1 MIYRLSI
8 ILAFILY
15 VSAETTKGQTGYYWI
30 FLQDKDQS
38 LPPALSPER
47 LQERQSIGLTVDD
60 YPVNPAY
67 LKALR
72 ESGVNIRHTSRWLNA
87 VSAEGNLPEAVLN
100 LPFVRDVQPFV
111 CGKLVTASQNSE
123 ETIGFPLSQAQERM
137 NIPFLRKKGCKG
149 KGVKI
154 AVFDDGFKYARN
166 APNDTRAV
174 WFKKMKIRAHYDFVN
189 KQTDVFHSG
198 THGTHVSALI
208 GGQKGKER
216 ASAYKATFYLART
229 EDNATERNIEEDNW
243 VAAAEW
249 ADSIGV
255 DLIHTSLNYA
265 KFDEGE
271 KRQYTDS
278 DKNGTTAVITRAA
291 NKAFERGIIV
301 VCSAGNEGIPSK
313 ETTICPPCDAFGSVC
328 VGSIKKDGRL
338 SYFSSVGP
346 TADGRIKPDVVSF
359 GDELRAFGTYFGD
372 GTSYAAPQ
380 VSGMLG
386 AVIGKFRNLSD
397 EQVRRALLQSG
408 HLAQH
413 PNNKEGYGLPDGKR
427 FWEKLRS
434 AKGKIAR

>member
-1 MIYRLSI
+1 MSYRLSI
-8 ILAFILY
+8 ILALFLY
-15 VSAETTKGQTGYYWI
+15 VSGFSANAQTGYWI
-30 FLQDKDQS
+30 FLKDKDQC

-47 LQERQSIGLTVDD
+47 LQERLSVGLTADD

-67 LKALR
+67 VKAIQDQGLR
-72 ESGVNIRHTSRWLNA
+72 IRHSSRWLNA
-87 VSAEGNLPEAVLN
+87 ISVEGNLPEAVLS
-100 LPFVRDVQPFV
+100 LPFIRDIQPFA
-111 CGKLVTASQNSE
+111 CGKLVTASEDSE
-123 ETIGFPLSQAQERM
+123 ETIGFSLSQAQERM

-154 AVFDDGFKYARN
+154 AVFDDGYKYVRN
-166 APNDTRAV
+166 APKDARAQ
-174 WFKKMKIRAHYDFVN
+174 WFQKMKIRAHYDFVN

-198 THGTHVSALI
+198 IHGTHVSALI
-208 GGQKGKER
+208 GGRKGKER
-216 ASAYKATFYLART
+216 ASAFKATFYLART

-265 KFDEGE
+265 KFDDGE
-271 KRQYTDS
+271 KRHYADS
-278 DKNGTTAVITRAA
+278 DKNGKTAVITLAA

-328 VGSIKKDGRL
+328 VGSIKKDGQV
-338 SYFSSVGP
+338 SGFSSVGP
-346 TADGRIKPDVVSF
+346 SADGRIKPDVVSF
-359 GDELRAFGTYFGD
+359 GDQLRAFGTYFGD

-380 VSGMLG
+380 ISGMLG

-397 EQVRRALLQSG
+397 EKVKQALLQSG
-408 HLAQH
+408 HLAQS
-413 PNNKEGYGLPDGKR
+413 PNSKEGYGLPDGQK

-434 AKGKIAR
+434 ESDKNTQ